1 MCVIVWRQENAT
13 EFILKCRISGR
24 WRWATPG
31 LHYQTIKSLRE
42 NTVSPLT
49 STGVCRAVEIHT
61 FKFLSNG
68 VITALI
74 VCVSF
79 GIFKDKTIL
88 HHTCVLCDSSGTEP
102 VCFEDMTLG
111 LDEVRRLSTESSVLF
126 PSFIL
131 TTTWIWYWRD
141 QYDHWI
147 QYASMEQVTWI
158 KKRILQ
164 DTGIQ
169 ILPREMF
176 LPIISRSSFWN
187 AQKEMHRLCT
197 VCSDD
202 LEKRY
207 QKFLQLQNPSQ
218 QDHVVRFRAGKYL
231 YQLNFKGA
239 SCITDP

>member
-49 STGVCRAVEIHT
+49 STGVCRAFEIHT

-68 VITALI
+68 DITALI

-147 QYASMEQVTWI
+147 QYASLVHVTWI
-158 KKRILQ
+158 KKLILQ

-176 LPIISRSSFWN
+176 LPIIFRSSFLKRTEGN
-187 AQKEMHRLCT
+187 AQT
-197 VCSDD
+197 VYGVQWWPGEEIS
-202 LEKRY
+202 EV
-207 QKFLQLQNPSQ
+207 FTTAEP
-218 QDHVVRFRAGKYL
+218 FPTG
-231 YQLNFKGA
+231 
-239 SCITDP
+239 SCCEVQSRKILISVEF